1 MLYTVV
7 PLERIYSNRAK
18 SILDEYKVQGLM
30 PKEELEFRD
39 IPIVHGKITAR
50 RDGDRYVV
58 NQINSTD
65 MTDYLNTNYWPGQ
78 EIDITDT
85 KI

>member
-30 PKEELEFRD
+30 PQDDSPIFKD
-39 IPIVHGKITAR
+39 IPIAHGKVSAR
-50 RDGDRYVV
+50 QEGDRYVV
-58 NQINSTD
+58 NRIDSTD
-65 MTDYLNTNYWPGQ
+65 MSDYLNEKYFPGSQ
-78 EIDITDT
+78 IDI
-85 KI
+85 